1 MLSFLMGMASHVWS
15 IQNQKDAVSLQY
27 LKKEL
32 NYEVDILHAYKHESF
47 LQGDFIISDG
57 FGQAWPQYPG
67 KFTIYLRHLKK

>member
-32 NYEVDILHAYKHESF
+32 NYEVDVLHAYKHES
-47 LQGDFIISDG
+47 L
-57 FGQAWPQYPG
+57 
-67 KFTIYLRHLKK
+67 